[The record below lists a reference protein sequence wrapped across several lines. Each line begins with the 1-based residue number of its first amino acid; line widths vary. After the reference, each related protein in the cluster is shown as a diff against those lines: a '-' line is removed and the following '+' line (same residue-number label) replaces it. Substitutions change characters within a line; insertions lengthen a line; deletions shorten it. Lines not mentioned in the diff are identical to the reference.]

1 MDLEKKINEK
11 YFERSGLT
19 DLVWIHVLGR
29 WEVLMGTVYA
39 QMWDEFPELMS
50 EDLMNILLERERE
63 MPG

>member
-1 MDLEKKINEK
+1 MDLEEKIDEK

-19 DLVWIHVLGR
+19 DSEWIQVLDR
-29 WEVLMGTVYA
+29 WEGLMGTVYA
-39 QMWDEFPELMS
+39 QMWDEFPELMT

>member
-1 MDLEKKINEK
+1 MDLEEKIDEK

-19 DLVWIHVLGR
+19 DSEWIQVLDR
-29 WEVLMGTVYA
+29 WEGLMGTVYA
-39 QMWDEFPELMS
+39 QMWDIFPELMT

>member
-1 MDLEKKINEK
+1 MDLEEKIDEK

-19 DLVWIHVLGR
+19 DSEWIQVLDR
-29 WEVLMGTVYA
+29 WESLMGEVYTE
-39 QMWDEFPELMS
+39 MYEGFPKIMT

>member
-1 MDLEKKINEK
+1 MDLEEKIDEK

-19 DLVWIHVLGR
+19 DSEWINVLDR
-29 WEVLMGTVYA
+29 WEGLMGTVYA
-39 QMWDEFPELMS
+39 QMWNDFPELMT

>member
-1 MDLEKKINEK
+1 MDLEENIDEK

-19 DLVWIHVLGR
+19 DSEWIQVLDR
-29 WEVLMGTVYA
+29 WEGLMGTVYA
-39 QMWDEFPELMS
+39 QMWDIFPELMT